1 MYVYFSMS
9 GQRLQSLIRCYG
21 SINRTLEEM
30 PAVRLQLGDGTIY
43 EKEGRI
49 ESISGVLDRQTGS
62 GSLRAV
68 FPNAERVLLSG
79 SLRNIY
85 LSRRPCRMLFPHSAR
100 SHLRSGD
107 KRCLSIG

>member
-49 ESISGVLDRQTGS
+49 GEHQ
-62 GSLRAV
+62 
-68 FPNAERVLLSG
+68 
-79 SLRNIY
+79 
-85 LSRRPCRMLFPHSAR
+85 RRT
-100 SHLRSGD
+100 
-107 KRCLSIG
+107 